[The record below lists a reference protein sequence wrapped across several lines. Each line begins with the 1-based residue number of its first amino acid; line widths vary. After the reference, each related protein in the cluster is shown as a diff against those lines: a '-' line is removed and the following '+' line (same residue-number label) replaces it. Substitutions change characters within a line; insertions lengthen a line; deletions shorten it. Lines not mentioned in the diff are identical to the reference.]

1 MKFIFILDTIVKSSK
16 LITEGLVAAP
26 NMESLFPLV
35 FHFAQEWVSFFRF
48 FTRLCFTHARIN
60 TH

>member
-35 FHFAQEWVSFFRF
+35 FHLLKNECLSSDFLQD
-48 FTRLCFTHARIN
+48 CFTHARIN